1 MLLFS
6 INSKKKMRALIS
18 RASMFPERSVI
29 ILPQWP
35 RGVGGI
41 CITANIYIGGVFFFV
56 FLPFSVMH
64 VGFYVDVLE

>member
-41 CITANIYIGGVFFFV
+41 CITANIYIGGVF
-56 FLPFSVMH
+56 LPFSVMH